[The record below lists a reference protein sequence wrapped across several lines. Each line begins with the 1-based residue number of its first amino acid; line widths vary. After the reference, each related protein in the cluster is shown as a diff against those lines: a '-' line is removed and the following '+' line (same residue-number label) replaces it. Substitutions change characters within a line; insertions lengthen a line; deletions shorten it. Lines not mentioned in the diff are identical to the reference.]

1 MAFFQMDDK
10 FHSELRVMQA
20 GTAAFGLYSRCGDWV
35 AEHLTDGFVPNEVAA
50 LYGTR
55 EWIERLLA
63 AGLWLPADG
72 GYTMPDYLERHGN
85 WPAEKIR
92 AHRAA
97 AAERQARAR
106 ARKAAAEPED
116 PSRSESRVTHT
127 GTNAVSHSSPS
138 HTHPIDLLPSE
149 EESAAEPRDAS
160 APKPQLPER
169 SDVERL
175 CQHLAARIAED
186 GSKPPSI
193 GKAWRD
199 AARLMIDK
207 DGYTEDQI
215 CRAIDFAHDDEFW
228 RTNILSMPTLRRQ
241 YTALRKS
248 AQRAQNRAAAHSDD
262 LNGDAHMQH
271 FLERQAARSAL

>member
-106 ARKAAAEPED
+106 TRKAAAAHED
-116 PSRSESRVTHT
+116 PSRGESRVTHT
-127 GTNAVSHSSPS
+127 ASHAVSHSAPS

-149 EESAAEPRDAS
+149 EESAAEPPDAS
-160 APKPQLPER
+160 EPKEQPAER

-215 CRAIDFAHDDEFW
+215 RRAIDYAHDDEFW

-248 AQRAQNRAAAHSDD
+248 AQRAQNRAAAHPDD
-262 LNGDAHMQH
+262 LGGDAHMQR
-271 FLERQAARSAL
+271 FLERQAARSAP